1 MLSVEIGER
10 MFEKRTN
17 SEKRHNYEIQIIIY
31 MAYVLLPSTSR
42 TLFKFLICQRF
53 EVDAPLSLASRHL
66 THRPL
71 IPSPVI
77 LPEQDGTSWL
87 MADYQIQ
94 CGTDSYNTQAAFVW
108 FMIII
113 CE

>member
-1 MLSVEIGER
+1 MLSVDIGER
-10 MFEKRTN
+10 MFDKRTN
-17 SEKRHNYEIQIIIY
+17 SDKRHNYEIQIVIY

-53 EVDAPLSLASRHL
+53 EVDAPLSFAPRHL

-71 IPSPVI
+71 ITSRSI
-77 LPEQDGTSWL
+77 LPAQDGSSWL

-94 CGTDSYNTQAAFVW
+94 CGTVSYNTQAAFVF